1 MSQTTTTEPITEPTA
16 GPGGGALQARLDDYW
31 TSRAPAYHRRQVEG
45 ERAALDRDLWTR
57 VWRGA
62 LGPGPLR
69 VLDVGT
75 GSGYVAHV
83 LAELGHDVVGLD
95 SADGMLAEARRD
107 AEGRRRDG
115 RPAARFVRGDAV
127 RPGDT
132 EGIADAPYDAVTSR
146 WLLWTLRDPVDA
158 VRAWSTLVRP
168 GGTVACVDANWYP
181 GGIDRG
187 VAVESTDGPDAFG
200 RTYDLGAEAALPLA
214 TSADVDAFV
223 AVFEAAGLVE
233 VRTERIDEV
242 AELDRR
248 FGVSPGHQSRPQHL
262 VTGRVPLTRA

>member
-1 MSQTTTTEPITEPTA
+1 MSHTTAAEPIAEQVDA
-16 GPGGGALQARLDDYW
+16 AALQARLDEYW
-31 TSRAPAYHRRQVEG
+31 TGRAAAYHRRQVEG

-62 LGPGPLR
+62 LGPRPLR

-107 AEGRRRDG
+107 ADERRRDD

-132 EGIADAPYDAVTSR
+132 DEIGHTPFDAVTSR

-158 VRAWSTLVRP
+158 VRAWSALVRP
-168 GGTVACVDANWYP
+168 GGTIACVDANWYP
-181 GGIDRG
+181 DGIDRG
-187 VAVESTDGPDAFG
+187 VAVESADGPDAFG
-200 RTYDLGAEAALPLA
+200 RTYDLSAEAALPLA
-214 TSADVDAFV
+214 TSADADAFV
-223 AVFEAAGLVE
+223 DVFRAAGLVD
-233 VRTERIDEV
+233 VATTPIHEV

-248 FGVSPGHQSRPQHL
+248 FGVSPGHESRPQHL
-262 VTGRVPLTRA
+262 VTGRVPLT

>member
-1 MSQTTTTEPITEPTA
+1 MNQTTTAPH
-16 GPGGGALQARLDDYW
+16 GGALQQRLDDYW
-31 TSRAPAYHRRQVEG
+31 TSRAAAYHRRQVEG
-45 ERAALDRDLWTR
+45 DRAALDRELWTR
-57 VWRGA
+57 VWRDA
-62 LGPGPLR
+62 LGPRPLR

-83 LAELGHDVVGLD
+83 LAELGHDVLGLD

-107 AEGRRRDG
+107 AEGRRREG

-132 EGIADAPYDAVTSR
+132 DEVRDAPYDAVTSR
-146 WLLWTLRDPVDA
+146 YLLWTLREPVDA
-158 VRAWSTLVRP
+158 LRAWSALVRP
-168 GGTVACVDANWYP
+168 GGTIACVDANWYP

-187 VAVESTDGPDAFG
+187 VAVESAAGPDAFG

-214 TSADVDAFV
+214 TAADVDAFV
-223 AVFEAAGLVE
+223 ATFEAAGLVD
-233 VRTERIDEV
+233 VRTERLDEV

-248 FGVSPGHQSRPQHL
+248 FGVSPGHESRPQHL
-262 VTGRVPLTRA
+262 VTGRVPLTLA